1 MLLLFLEC
9 SPVVNS
15 EGMHPL
21 HLASKHGHAEVARC
35 VCLAGPAL
43 TPRMNKEG
51 VGVGRIINRSVSSL
65 AGNNSGHP
73 KLKDDYML

>member
-35 VCLAGPAL
+35 VCLAGASI
-43 TPRMNKEG
+43 NAQNEQ
-51 VGVGRIINRSVSSL
+51 GVGRIINRSVSSL